1 MLKWT
6 SESEY
11 FLSFE
16 NFFADTI
23 VYIYQS
29 KSNHLTPRCAC
40 AARGKKSAKWVL
52 ATSLPARPSF
62 PLTHN
67 MGLAN

>member
-23 VYIYQS
+23 IIYNYIIQS
-29 KSNHLTPRCAC
+29 KSNHLTPSLRT
-40 AARGKKSAKWVL
+40 RGNKGQLLSGGVTKASC
-52 ATSLPARPSF
+52 
-62 PLTHN
+62 
-67 MGLAN
+67 

>member
-16 NFFADTI
+16 NIFAE
-23 VYIYQS
+23 S
-29 KSNHLTPRCAC
+29 KSNHLTLLLRGVITGVVFGVMTQTRHKFSEFQ
-40 AARGKKSAKWVL
+40 RGKSVR
-52 ATSLPARPSF
+52 T
-62 PLTHN
+62 
-67 MGLAN
+67 GI